1 MLGWIYWDPSSEFFK
16 IPYFNLPLTWY
27 GLLFALGFWIGFHI
41 FSAMF
46 KNFLARNGIK
56 NSDVIANAFSEK
68 LLLYVMVATVLGA
81 RLGHIIFYEY
91 PLEYLKNPISI
102 LKTWEGGLASHG
114 AVFAIIISVFLF
126 AKQIE
131 KEYPEFSFFRLLD
144 YLSVPAMLLASFIRL
159 GNFFNQEILG
169 ISTSMPWGIIFGHP
183 ADGSPALPRHPAQLY
198 EALVYFSL
206 FFVLGNLWRKKK
218 DLLNAGRLAGVML
231 TTVFSF
237 RFLIEF
243 FKSDQSLW
251 FDQSAS
257 FLLMG
262 QVLSLPAIA
271 YGLYLLF
278 RKSEAKKAVKI

>member
-243 FKSDQSLW
+243 LKSDQSLW